1 MAVMAPLPD
10 GWKSIFD
17 RLEIQQALSREMTPR
32 ERWQQ
37 RVSFAFGNCSMS
49 NSEVTREMVEKEAE
63 KLYGP
68 CPAE

>member
-1 MAVMAPLPD
+1 MRMFAPLPD

-17 RLEIQQALSREMTPR
+17 NPEIQAALRREMTPR
-32 ERWQQ
+32 ERWLQ
-37 RVSFAFGNCSMS
+37 RVSFALGNGSMS
-49 NSEVTREMVEKEAE
+49 NPEITREMVEAEAT